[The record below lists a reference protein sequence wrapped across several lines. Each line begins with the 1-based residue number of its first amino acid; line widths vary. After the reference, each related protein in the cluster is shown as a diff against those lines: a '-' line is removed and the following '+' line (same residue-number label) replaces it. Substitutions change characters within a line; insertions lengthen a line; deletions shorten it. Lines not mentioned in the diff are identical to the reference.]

1 MKNAILGAFA
11 LMVLGLAMSS
21 CGPKLMTEAEVTAAI
36 TKGFNEGRAAIES
49 EMTAKCDAE
58 FEQRVT
64 AEFERMKTESMAP
77 AKPQ

>member
-1 MKNAILGAFA
+1 MKNANLGAFA
-11 LMVLGLAMSS
+11 LMVLGFATSS

-36 TKGFNEGRAAIES
+36 EKGFNEGRTAIES

-64 AEFERMKTESMAP
+64 AEFERMKTESMTP
-77 AKPQ
+77 VQ